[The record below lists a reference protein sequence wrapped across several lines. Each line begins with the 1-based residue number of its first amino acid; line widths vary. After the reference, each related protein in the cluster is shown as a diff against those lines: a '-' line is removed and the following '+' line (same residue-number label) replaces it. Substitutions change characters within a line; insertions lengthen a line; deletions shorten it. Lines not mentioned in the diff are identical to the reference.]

1 MEPTR
6 SNKSPMPRHDGG
18 RERNASL
25 GTRLKLLTILPAVV
39 IGAIS
44 VIALFGLSAPVSA
57 WLPVA
62 ALAFAIA
69 QIVLATQL
77 HRRLLATTQTVV
89 ALSKNVAAGDLQTP
103 IEIGRNDEIGSMLQA
118 LASMQKRLIEEI
130 SDGRRLL
137 NESISTHTETEKTLA
152 QEASNL
158 RQSADEGMRVRSAL
172 DVTSTNVMIADA
184 EGYIRYTNASVRQM
198 LTAAEADLRKA
209 LPKFS
214 VETLVGTHFDGF
226 HKNPAHQRNLL
237 AKLTSTYRTQIV
249 VGARTFQ
256 LIATPIQNAAGQ
268 RTGTVVEW
276 LDRTA
281 EVAVEKEISEII
293 SGATRGDFS
302 TRLRLDDKQGFF
314 KQLAEGINHLLE
326 VNSASLNEVVRM
338 LSALAQGDLTESI
351 TAQYEGLFG
360 QLKDDSN
367 LTVAQ
372 LNKIVSEIRQ
382 ATEAISNAASEIAS
396 GNNDLSARTEAQASS
411 LQETAST
418 MHELTATVKQNAANA
433 AEANQLAS
441 DASGVAI
448 KGGTVVNKVV
458 ETMGSIS
465 QSSKKIVDIISVID
479 GIAFQTNI
487 LALNAAVEAARAGEQ
502 GRGFAVVASEVRS
515 LSQRSAGAAREIK
528 DLITDSVRKVE
539 AGSQLVASAGQTMTE
554 ILQSIQGVANIM
566 AQITAASSEQSSG
579 IEQVNQAIA
588 QIEQAT
594 QQNAALVEEASAAA
608 KSMEDQSQL
617 LQNSVSVFRLTND
630 AGGFG
635 SSSEWDGTTERR
647 SANRSKNVARLVP
660 GSRRGGPSTF
670 ISNGADGSDGFDLH

>member
-1 MEPTR
+1 MEPIR
-6 SNKSPMPRHDGG
+6 SNKSPMPQRDGD
-18 RERNASL
+18 RERSASL
-25 GTRLKLLTILPAVV
+25 GTRLNLLTILPAGVV
-39 IGAIS
+39 GAIS
-44 VIALFGLSAPVSA
+44 VIALFGLSAPFST
-57 WLPVA
+57 WLPAA
-62 ALAFAIA
+62 ALTFSIA
-69 QIVLATQL
+69 QIVLSTQL

-89 ALSKNVAAGDLQTP
+89 VLSKNVAAGDLQTP
-103 IEIGRNDEIGSMLQA
+103 IEIGRNDEIGAMLQA
-118 LASMQKRLIEEI
+118 LASMQRRLIEEI

-137 NESISTHTETEKTLA
+137 DESISTHTETKKALT

-214 VETLVGTHFDGF
+214 VEALVGTHFDGF

-256 LIATPIQNAAGQ
+256 LIATPIQNAAGE

-338 LSALAQGDLTESI
+338 LSALAQGDLTQSI

-630 AGGFG
+630 TGGLG

-647 SANRSKNVARLVP
+647 SASRSKNVARLVP

-670 ISNGADGSDGFDLH
+670 ISNSADGSDGFDLY